1 MKIEKKEKEADIVK
15 KIKKINNEMRI
26 AKNQIEE
33 LKKEIQLL
41 EKNRQKRV
49 VKYIGISNLIK
60 KWELE
65 TIQKIKIINEGELNH
80 RQVFVVKSAI
90 LQLLET
96 DEIPFYEDG
105 WEAEVFEDKIL
116 IKEAGTYNH
125 IAKIFVAKDL
135 YHASLEH
142 SVFVMCLFDNK
153 YDVFLLHVPGSL
165 GDYIASDMYSN
176 LSKTVI
182 FDLNEKLFK
191 QKEVYKNGENKSK

>member
-1 MKIEKKEKEADIVK
+1 MMVVDMKIEKKEKEADIVK
-15 KIKKINNEMRI
+15 KIKKISNEMRI

-41 EKNRQKRV
+41 EKNGQRRV

-80 RQVFVVKSAI
+80 KQVFVVKSAI

-125 IAKIFVAKDL
+125 IAKIFEVRDPH
-135 YHASLEH
+135 HASVER
-142 SVFVMCLFDNK
+142 SVFVLCLFNNT
-153 YDVFLLHVPGSL
+153 YDVFLLHTPGLL
-165 GDYIASDMYSN
+165 GDYIISDMYCD

-191 QKEVYKNGENKSK
+191 RKGDEKWK